1 MKRTQLNNIGQ
12 AKRWRQLVPATLL
25 TLSAGV
31 LACGPDFPMQLTDDR
46 AESFYQLPEPA
57 FMTQLK
63 ALAEPLPAFPLSS
76 QIFSDQYDYQQDRFL
91 SATEQAEQKLLTA
104 SDATLVAQMRQ
115 QQSVAAAL
123 ALGAPLTAEL
133 RLYTAGAVAFA
144 LKQHASAETLFRQV
158 LALPVAEQT
167 QRRSWALYS
176 LSRLL
181 LSKNEPTATTEA
193 LALLQ
198 QLRSEVAA
206 GLADPLQLA
215 AASLGET
222 ARLVKLQND
231 WQQAIGLYATQAA
244 YSESG
249 RASLLQL
256 SRELLALSDETL
268 QPLLLQ
274 QPKVA
279 QLLSGYLL
287 SQYSGLVY
295 ADPEQISRLLQLIS
309 ADPSLKLSNA
319 MALAAVYYQQGD
331 FSLTKTLLQQAADSP
346 QRWWLSAKLAVRDND
361 LVAAAAFYAKAAQA
375 FPTAPELPST
385 ISAGANN
392 TTEAITPNVQELQQ
406 QQFATQCRIQAE
418 AGVLQL
424 QRGDYLA
431 AMRLLY
437 QSGAEYWQDTA
448 YIAERV
454 LTSDELKQFVD
465 QDVAPGLPKPAS
477 EWSYFGDTEPNTLL
491 RQLLARK
498 LLREQRFK
506 EAPSYFVEPELKTLA
521 AKYIQARQQSQS
533 HWLSKLGQTFG
544 VNFGHLQQAEATF
557 EAAMLTREHGL
568 ELLGFEMAPDYQ
580 VFYGQFEFWQPEQP
594 PVRQLP
600 VPEAEQQRVQQS
612 SALPDK
618 RFHYRYLAAELASQ
632 SADLLPANSQAF
644 AATLC
649 HATTWLIHRDPEL
662 AQGYYQRYLQQGPYV
677 SWGADF
683 GSSCPAPDFV
693 SAADRLH
700 SNTKQQLR
708 IQLRQLKPWWP
719 VLLLLPMLWWWRRTR
734 R

>member
-1 MKRTQLNNIGQ
+1 
-12 AKRWRQLVPATLL
+12 
-25 TLSAGV
+25 
-31 LACGPDFPMQLTDDR
+31 
-46 AESFYQLPEPA
+46 
-57 FMTQLK
+57 
-63 ALAEPLPAFPLSS
+63 
-76 QIFSDQYDYQQDRFL
+76 
-91 SATEQAEQKLLTA
+91 
-104 SDATLVAQMRQ
+104 
-115 QQSVAAAL
+115 
-123 ALGAPLTAEL
+123 
-133 RLYTAGAVAFA
+133 
-144 LKQHASAETLFRQV
+144 
-158 LALPVAEQT
+158 
-167 QRRSWALYS
+167 
-176 LSRLL
+176 
-181 LSKNEPTATTEA
+181 
-193 LALLQ
+193 
-198 QLRSEVAA
+198 
-206 GLADPLQLA
+206 
-215 AASLGET
+215 
-222 ARLVKLQND
+222 
-231 WQQAIGLYATQAA
+231 
-244 YSESG
+244 
-249 RASLLQL
+249 
-256 SRELLALSDETL
+256 
-268 QPLLLQ
+268 
-274 QPKVA
+274 
-279 QLLSGYLL
+279 
-287 SQYSGLVY
+287 
-295 ADPEQISRLLQLIS
+295 
-309 ADPSLKLSNA
+309 
-319 MALAAVYYQQGD
+319 
-331 FSLTKTLLQQAADSP
+331 
-346 QRWWLSAKLAVRDND
+346 
-361 LVAAAAFYAKAAQA
+361 
-375 FPTAPELPST
+375 
-385 ISAGANN
+385 
-392 TTEAITPNVQELQQ
+392 
-406 QQFATQCRIQAE
+406 
-418 AGVLQL
+418 
-424 QRGDYLA
+424 
-431 AMRLLY
+431 
-437 QSGAEYWQDTA
+437 
-448 YIAERV
+448 
-454 LTSDELKQFVD
+454 
-465 QDVAPGLPKPAS
+465 PKPAS

-544 VNFGHLQQAEATF
+544 FNLGHLQQAQATF

-600 VPEAEQQRVQQS
+600 VPAAEQQRVQQS

-649 HATTWLIHRDPEL
+649 HATTWLINRDPEL